1 MYEKMVNTAIN
12 YYNKN
17 ASDFYNNTVNAD
29 MSEHYKRFEKHL
41 IVGSRVLDAGCG
53 SGRDS
58 LYFHTKG
65 YKVEAFDAS
74 EAMVNLS
81 SQLTGLSVQHAL
93 FEDFTFEDKF
103 NGIWACASLLH
114 IERESL
120 RDVLNRLVIMLCK
133 GGVFYMSFKYGDKVY
148 EKDGRRFN
156 CYDENAFSRMIE
168 KVPELKILELYKTKD
183 LRIGKDDEYWL
194 SAILVKI

>member
-1 MYEKMVNTAIN
+1 MVNSVID

-17 ASDFYNNTVNAD
+17 AHDFYNNTVNAD

-41 IVGSRVLDAGCG
+41 ILGSRILDAGCG

-65 YKVEAFDAS
+65 YKVDAFDAS
-74 EAMVNLS
+74 DAMVNLS
-81 SQLTGLSVQHAL
+81 SQLTGLSVHHAR
-93 FEDFTFEDKF
+93 FEDVMFEDKF

-114 IERESL
+114 IGREAI
-120 RDVLNRLVIMLCK
+120 RGVLQRLVDMLCK
-133 GGVFYMSFKYGDKVY
+133 DGVFYMSFKYGNMVY
-148 EKDGRRFN
+148 KKDGRSFN

-168 KVPELKILELYKTKD
+168 TLPELRILELYKTKD
-183 LRIGKDDEYWL
+183 CRAGKDGEYWL

>member
-1 MYEKMVNTAIN
+1 MVTSTNN

-17 ASDFYNNTVNAD
+17 ASEFYDNTVNAD
-29 MSEHYKRFEKHL
+29 MSEHYKRFEKYL
-41 IVGSRVLDAGCG
+41 VEGSRVLDAGCG

-65 YKVEAFDAS
+65 YRVEAFDAS
-74 EAMVNLS
+74 EAMVKLS
-81 SQLTGLSVQHAL
+81 SQHAGLTVKHAL
-93 FEDFTFEDKF
+93 FEDVTFEDKF

-114 IERESL
+114 IGREL
-120 RDVLNRLVIMLCK
+120 IADVLKRLAGMICN
-133 GGVFYMSFKYGDKVY
+133 GGVFYMSYKYGDKVY
-148 EKDGRRFN
+148 EKDGRSFN
-156 CYDENAFSRMIE
+156 CYDENSFTRMIDTI
-168 KVPELKILELYKTKD
+168 PELRILELYKTKD

>member
-1 MYEKMVNTAIN
+1 MVNSAID

-17 ASDFYNNTVNAD
+17 AHDFYNNTVNAD

-41 IVGSRVLDAGCG
+41 ILGSRILDAGCG

-65 YKVEAFDAS
+65 YKVDAFDAS
-74 EAMVNLS
+74 DAMVNLS
-81 SQLTGLSVQHAL
+81 SQLTGLSVHHAR
-93 FEDFTFEDKF
+93 FEDVTFEDKF

-114 IERESL
+114 IGREAI
-120 RDVLNRLVIMLCK
+120 RGVLQRLVDMLCK
-133 GGVFYMSFKYGDKVY
+133 DGVFYMSFKYGNKAY
-148 EKDGRRFN
+148 EKDGRSFN

-168 KVPELKILELYKTKD
+168 TLPELRILELYKTKD
-183 LRIGKDDEYWL
+183 CRACKDDEYWL